1 MSEYRGFDDRGWI
14 CDRCGE
20 TIRKA
25 GDGWVQ
31 WRKREAELRKAGQQ
45 EKPRGPMGQDLELVH
60 HRLASPLP
68 RQGGKYG
75 GKYDGCYFNRAD
87 PELAVF
93 DTHLV
98 SFLGPD
104 GLMRL
109 LAMIAEEEVPISE
122 GFEMLKRLHIP
133 GYEHTRLHFEEAI
146 RDGVFELNTDP
157 GYYWQAD
164 IRAVD
169 QWLKKKK
176 HF

>member
-1 MSEYRGFDDRGWI
+1 LGAVAEAGSRTTEGGAA
-14 CDRCGE
+14 GE
-20 TIRKA
+20 ATWAHGTR
-25 GDGWVQ
+25 
-31 WRKREAELRKAGQQ
+31 
-45 EKPRGPMGQDLELVH
+45 PRVS
-60 HRLASPLP
+60 ASPLGKSTAEA
-68 RQGGKYG
+68 GGKYG